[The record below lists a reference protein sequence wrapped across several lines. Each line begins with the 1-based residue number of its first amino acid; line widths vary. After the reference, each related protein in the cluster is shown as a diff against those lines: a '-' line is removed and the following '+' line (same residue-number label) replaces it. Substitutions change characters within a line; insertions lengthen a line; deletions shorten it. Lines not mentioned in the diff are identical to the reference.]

1 MTNTIIDDASAA
13 LTNMW
18 KMRIY
23 ICISA
28 TKWNDENEKWKRWK
42 WNEIFWWLLC
52 LLRHVYKSKTLV
64 PYTQWHNAWHTQA
77 LHLWFWYTRFSYK
90 YSRVT
95 VSVQREMGLGT
106 SSLILEDKISKVV
119 LNNKPIIALHAL
131 FYSRNNV

>member
-1 MTNTIIDDASAA
+1 MTNTILDDASAA

-18 KMRIY
+18 KMRIC

-77 LHLWFWYTRFSYK
+77 LHLWFWYTWFSYK
-90 YSRVT
+90 YNRVT
-95 VSVQREMGLGT
+95 VSVQRDWV
-106 SSLILEDKISKVV
+106 EDQFPNNERLKYIAISNGWNGDVSK
-119 LNNKPIIALHAL
+119 
-131 FYSRNNV
+131 F